1 MDILSRAYVWETI
14 AFMLPLNGVP
24 RGYGL
29 MLGRL
34 EPSPWTVPVVE
45 LIFEPSFLSCVIV
58 QIDLDDAANLAVFW
72 NSFGA

>member
-1 MDILSRAYVWETI
+1 
-14 AFMLPLNGVP
+14 
-24 RGYGL
+24 

-45 LIFEPSFLSCVIV
+45 LIFEISFLSCVIV
-58 QIDLDDAANLAVFW
+58 QVDLDDAANLAVFW